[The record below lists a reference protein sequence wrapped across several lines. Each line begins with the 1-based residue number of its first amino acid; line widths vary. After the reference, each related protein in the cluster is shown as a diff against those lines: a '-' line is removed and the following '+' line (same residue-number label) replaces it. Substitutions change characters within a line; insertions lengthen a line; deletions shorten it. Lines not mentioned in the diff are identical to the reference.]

1 MNKQK
6 IFLLIPPLPPLVKG
20 GREDLLFLKG
30 AGLGSGDLSFV
41 KGVNPK
47 FSFNI

>member
-6 IFLLIPPLPPLVKG
+6 KNFFLNETEP
-20 GREDLLFLKG
+20 
-30 AGLGSGDLSFV
+30 GSGDLSFV